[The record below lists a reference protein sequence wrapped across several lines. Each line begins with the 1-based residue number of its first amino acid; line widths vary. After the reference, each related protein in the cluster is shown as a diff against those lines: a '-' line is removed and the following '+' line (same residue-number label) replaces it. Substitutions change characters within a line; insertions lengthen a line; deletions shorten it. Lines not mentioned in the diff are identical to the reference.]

1 MDDGIIHTAGLLAHQ
16 LGPLRRAVL
25 RASRSAAD
33 LPDIPEAQI
42 EVMRSLAMTG
52 ESAPSDLADTLGLAR
67 STVSNLL
74 SQMEKAELIE
84 RHLVAG
90 DGRRTRVGL
99 TPLAET
105 RLRAFD
111 ESAAHIL
118 AAALRDLSA
127 GDVAAIAAALPALDR
142 LQHRIVGG

>member
-1 MDDGIIHTAGLLAHQ
+1 MDDGIPTTARLLAHR
-16 LGPLRRAVL
+16 LGPLRRALL

-42 EVMRSLAMTG
+42 EVMRALAATG
-52 ESAPSDLADTLGLAR
+52 ESAPSDLADALGLAR

-74 SQMEKAELIE
+74 AQMERAELVE

-90 DGRRTRVGL
+90 DGRRTAVGL
-99 TPLAET
+99 TPLAVA

-111 ESAAHIL
+111 ESAAKVVV
-118 AAALRDLSA
+118 AALSNLPSQ
-127 GDVAAIAAALPALDR
+127 DVEAIAAALPALER
-142 LQHRIVGG
+142 LQQRIVVG